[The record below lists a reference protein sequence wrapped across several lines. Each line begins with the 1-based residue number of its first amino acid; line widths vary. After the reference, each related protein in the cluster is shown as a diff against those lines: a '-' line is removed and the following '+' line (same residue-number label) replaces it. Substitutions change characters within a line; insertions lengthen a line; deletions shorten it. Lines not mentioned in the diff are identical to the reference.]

1 MKVFTVGPVAM
12 YPHTLEV
19 AARPLPYFRTPEF
32 SAMMLDSEQMLRR
45 LLDAP
50 ADSYMVF
57 LTASGTAAMEA
68 TVLNCLTEEDRVLL
82 IDGGTFGHRFAEI
95 CKLHGSRSTRSV
107 CRSAHR

>member
-1 MKVFTVGPVAM
+1 M

-50 ADSYMVF
+50 ADSYMAVSYTH
-57 LTASGTAAMEA
+57 LDVYKRQS
-68 TVLNCLTEEDRVLL
+68 LDR
-82 IDGGTFGHRFAEI
+82 
-95 CKLHGSRSTRSV
+95 
-107 CRSAHR
+107 